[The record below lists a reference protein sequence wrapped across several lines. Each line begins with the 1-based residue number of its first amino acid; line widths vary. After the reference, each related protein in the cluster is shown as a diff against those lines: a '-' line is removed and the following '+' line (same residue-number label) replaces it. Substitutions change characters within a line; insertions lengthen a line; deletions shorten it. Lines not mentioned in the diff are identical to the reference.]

1 MTLKFETRPSGYF
14 ADRNF
19 SLFYQAVKYKLVK
32 LFEAFKSK
40 PVLHTELS
48 NFFVI

>member
-1 MTLKFETRPSGYF
+1 MTL
-14 ADRNF
+14 
-19 SLFYQAVKYKLVK
+19 SLKQDHRDILQTGISHFFYQAVKYKLVK